1 MQIVLVEEEFYVDY
15 CFSDP
20 LDKQNGEKKKIYILA

>member
-15 CFSDP
+15 CFSDQI
-20 LDKQNGEKKKIYILA
+20 DQQNGKKKKIYILA